1 MLSYLWRCYSTALTA
16 LRYFGYLGYRAFGLL
31 SHIFPLS
38 IGYHPSRADKPD
50 DLVANHPAG
59 DDASTPNCDTYTV
72 QLHPQR
78 DLEVIKS
85 GSSARVYKVDD
96 HIVLKSS
103 SPFQP
108 PGHNTS
114 ASDRWHYT
122 SNTTSQPNK
131 LQNERTLLQLL
142 QNHPHPHI
150 IEAIDV
156 NQPEGIYLRRY
167 HSLSEDKIPP
177 QRHRIRWYRDLTD
190 ALCHIHKLGIVH
202 ANVQIDNILLDDHD
216 RVILSDFSAASPFHE
231 PNLAFSINGPSP
243 TLSEATDIFAMG
255 SLIYHMEHG
264 IEPKLSVDSQGT
276 WVLPHV
282 HTGRP
287 MLDTIIREAWLGH
300 YGRASEML
308 ECLVSIDTV
317 GDVSVPGSRD
327 RSISTE
333 ELRRRVREWREYREN
348 TLVVS

>member
-16 LRYFGYLGYRAFGLL
+16 FRYFGYLGYRAFGLL

-38 IGYHPSRADKPD
+38 IGNHPSRADKPD

-59 DDASTPNCDTYTV
+59 DEASTPNCDAYTI
-72 QLHPQR
+72 QLHPQS
-78 DLEVIKS
+78 DLEVIRS
-85 GSSARVYKVDD
+85 GSSTQVYKVDD

-103 SPFQP
+103 LLFQP
-108 PGHNTS
+108 TENNVS
-114 ASDRWHYT
+114 ASDQCHYT
-122 SNTTSQPNK
+122 SNTISQPNK
-131 LQNERTLLQLL
+131 LQNKRTLLQLL

-156 NQPEGIYLRRY
+156 NQPEGIYLRKY

-177 QRHRIRWYRDLTD
+177 QRHRIRWYRNLTD
-190 ALCHIHKLGIVH
+190 ALCHIHRLGIVH
-202 ANVQIDNILLDDHD
+202 ANMQLDNILLDEHDH
-216 RVILSDFSAASPFHE
+216 VILCDFSAASPFYE

-264 IEPKLSVDSQGT
+264 VKPELSVDSHGT
-276 WVLPHV
+276 WVLPNI

-287 MLDTIIREAWLGH
+287 MLDAIIREAWLGR

-308 ECLVSIDTV
+308 ECLVSIDSID
-317 GDVSVPGSRD
+317 DVPVQGVQN
-327 RSISTE
+327 RSISIE
-333 ELRRRVREWREYREN
+333 DLRRRVREWREGREN
-348 TLVVS
+348 MFG